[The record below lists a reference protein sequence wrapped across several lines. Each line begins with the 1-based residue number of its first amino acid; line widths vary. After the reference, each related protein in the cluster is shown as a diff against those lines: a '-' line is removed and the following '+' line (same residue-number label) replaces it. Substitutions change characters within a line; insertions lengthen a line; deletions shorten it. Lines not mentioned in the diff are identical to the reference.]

1 MEHMGTGVG
10 DEEDRRLKINI
21 KGPLFKP
28 KATLQIK
35 HHKHIRA
42 HYLILYSHRVRCVCW
57 QYNNSGNS
65 DLNYN
70 RTPGALPAI
79 TTTTT
84 VPIPAPSCPKPPAAM
99 LFALRRALRSTA
111 FDLTPDMRDA
121 RDVIVGWWGLVEV
134 RVVSLL
140 VLTSL
145 NIRLAV
151 KCYLGLVPDNVVV
164 R

>member
-1 MEHMGTGVG
+1 MEHTGTGVG
-10 DEEDRRLKINI
+10 DEEDRTQTQNQL
-21 KGPLFKP
+21 KGPLFKT

-65 DLNYN
+65 NLNYN

-84 VPIPAPSCPKPPAAM
+84 VPIPATSCPKPPAAM
-99 LFALRRALRSTA
+99 LFALRRALGSTA

-121 RDVIVGWWGLVEV
+121 RDMIVDGWGFL
-134 RVVSLL
+134 R
-140 VLTSL
+140 
-145 NIRLAV
+145 
-151 KCYLGLVPDNVVV
+151 
-164 R
+164 